1 MNTRLKICGITSLA
15 DAELTVRLGVNILG
29 FNFYPAS
36 PRYIEPEQCRS
47 ILEKL
52 PFFVISVGILVRPD
66 RKTVDEI
73 LKRSGVKIL
82 QILEPVGFTDFYDI
96 PVPVI
101 YVHRMK
107 EPFRINGNLRGAS
120 MVLLDSFVKNAY
132 GGSGKSWNW
141 EMLPTDFPREKL
153 VLAGGIYPGNIKK
166 ALEAVQPAIV
176 DVASGAETT
185 PGKKDPRKIQSLVE
199 AVTDFNRQNN
209 PLSLFEQEEL

>member
-1 MNTRLKICGITSLA
+1 MNTRLKICGITSLS

-66 RKTVDEI
+66 RKMVDKI
-73 LKRSGVKIL
+73 LERSGVKVL
-82 QILEPVGFTDFYDI
+82 QILEPVDFTDFYDI

-101 YVHRMK
+101 YVHRMM
-107 EPFRINGNLRGAS
+107 EPLRIDQGLRGAR
-120 MVLLDSFVKNAY
+120 MVLLDSFVSNVY
-132 GGSGKSWNW
+132 GGSGRSWDW
-141 EMLPTDFPREKL
+141 GMLPADFPREKL
-153 VLAGGIYPGNIKK
+153 VLAGGIHPGNIKK

-176 DVASGAETT
+176 DVASGAETA

-199 AVTDFNRQNN
+199 AITDFNRQNN